1 MNDEKIFSVLVV
13 EDSEPD
19 QFLCKVMLER
29 FDPDINVMQAYDG
42 QEALDFLAG
51 AGERQPDLIF
61 LDINMPGM
69 DGYEFLEKYCG
80 KKSDVIPVDKRADIV
95 MLTSSSFAGDR
106 ERSLSYDCVKDYLM
120 KPFTVD
126 KIKSVVTH

>member
-1 MNDEKIFSVLVV
+1 MNDEKNFSVLVV

-29 FDPDINVMQAYDG
+29 FNPEINVMQAYDG
-42 QEALDFLAG
+42 QEALDFLAE
-51 AGERQPDLIF
+51 AGEKQPDLIF

-80 KKSDVIPVDKRADIV
+80 KQDNIVSAKKKADIV
-95 MLTSSSFAGDR
+95 MLTSSSFAGDK
-106 ERSLSYDCVKDYLM
+106 EKSLSYDCVKDYLM

-126 KIKSVVTH
+126 KIKSVVTQ

>member
-1 MNDEKIFSVLVV
+1 MKVSSILVV

-29 FDPDINVMQAYDG
+29 FNPDIQVMQAYDG
-42 QEALDFLAG
+42 QEALDFLTK
-51 AGERQPDLIF
+51 AGEQPDLIF

-69 DGYEFLEKYCG
+69 DGYEFLDKYCG
-80 KKSDVIPVDKRADIV
+80 GKSKAVTADKKADVI
-95 MLTSSSFAGDR
+95 MLTSSSFAGDKK
-106 ERSLSYDCVKDYLM
+106 RSLAYDCVKDYIM

-126 KIKSVVTH
+126 KIKDVVAHYNH